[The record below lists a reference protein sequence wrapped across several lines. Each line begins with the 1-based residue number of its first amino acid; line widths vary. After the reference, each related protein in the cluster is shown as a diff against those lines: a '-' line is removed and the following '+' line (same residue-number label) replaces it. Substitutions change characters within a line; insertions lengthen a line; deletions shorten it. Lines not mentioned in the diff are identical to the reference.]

1 MRAGNATMEQTFT
14 MKLDELEERTST
26 EIRVVKESVDGIE
39 SRIAMLENVVENNEE
54 TLQRVSESRR
64 ATLGATVRPTARP
77 DARNSL
83 LFSTIEPSTRLEANA
98 SAIRTVAVTQIEV
111 KESDKLQTLSLKGFI
126 YIRDIY
132 TQRMKCSPGDPKR
145 LVDFFTHSVLVEL
158 VNSEQLKKTELSKLL
173 NHNNI
178 YDLADDDLKLVVAR
192 KLRPLNP
199 ERYIKEMYYSTTK
212 FRSAIKGWVFQVKDY
227 YEALYPAV
235 NKLIEEIQDIDAFF
249 RLQASAEELQNLP
262 LLNYGRVL
270 SPGVFRIAMQSF
282 GRFKNNFISLVTEDK
297 LRLLTTMPDF
307 VKAIKK
313 ENDYMAQQSI
323 QFLQASHRMDT
334 PMKLEDIYQEVQ
346 DAKDAKRRSLVN
358 PMHAAA
364 KTPAANNGG
373 FNLVDSS
380 CQEYE
385 ELDWVEENPLNE
397 SPLAAYHDQRFV
409 YPSDDE
415 EDETG
420 STVAEVKRFENGNAP
435 REKTY
440 KDKPKDRVLPCFEMF
455 RDGKCQAGSACVYSH
470 DEAVLRTHGAGSVWD
485 VYNSPFVDKTL
496 FARAPPQRKS
506 AAGLQQDKTTGRTPL
521 KSTNAPP
528 RRLYVLSDTNASQD
542 PVPARK
548 PSVIYG

>member
-1 MRAGNATMEQTFT
+1 MSESPTNTTTATSDESRFEALMTAITGVRAVIDDMRAGNATMEQTFT

-64 ATLGATVRPTARP
+64 ATRP

-249 RLQASAEELQNLP
+249 RLKASA
-262 LLNYGRVL
+262 
-270 SPGVFRIAMQSF
+270 
-282 GRFKNNFISLVTEDK
+282 
-297 LRLLTTMPDF
+297 
-307 VKAIKK
+307 
-313 ENDYMAQQSI
+313 
-323 QFLQASHRMDT
+323 
-334 PMKLEDIYQEVQ
+334 
-346 DAKDAKRRSLVN
+346 
-358 PMHAAA
+358 
-364 KTPAANNGG
+364 
-373 FNLVDSS
+373 
-380 CQEYE
+380 
-385 ELDWVEENPLNE
+385 
-397 SPLAAYHDQRFV
+397 
-409 YPSDDE
+409 
-415 EDETG
+415 
-420 STVAEVKRFENGNAP
+420 
-435 REKTY
+435 
-440 KDKPKDRVLPCFEMF
+440 
-455 RDGKCQAGSACVYSH
+455 
-470 DEAVLRTHGAGSVWD
+470 
-485 VYNSPFVDKTL
+485 
-496 FARAPPQRKS
+496 
-506 AAGLQQDKTTGRTPL
+506 
-521 KSTNAPP
+521 
-528 RRLYVLSDTNASQD
+528 
-542 PVPARK
+542 
-548 PSVIYG
+548 